1 MKILLINHFPL
12 TGSGSGVYTNNLAN
26 SLKALGHE
34 VCIIFPEN
42 ELVEPNND
50 IKLHPVYF
58 NTEDVPFNFPC
69 FTTHPRSI
77 QTFYSLT
84 GEQKDKYKDL
94 FASAIEQEIRE
105 FEPDIIHTGH
115 IWTLADIA
123 GSYDIPLII
132 TAHGTDLI
140 GYNKSL
146 EYRNDAYSAFEKA
159 SKAITIS
166 KDNKTL
172 VDQIYG
178 EGKSMLIANGYD
190 PNVFYKEDVDRKEFL
205 KKFGIMRDYKHIV
218 SFAGKFT
225 EEKGIDTLI
234 KAAKLYENNDT
245 LTILAGNGEMFE
257 KMNDL
262 VDKLEVKNLIF
273 IKNQP
278 HEILRKLYNLADVS
292 IVPSRQEAFGLV
304 VVEAMACGTPVIGS
318 NTGGIPDIINNN
330 VGVLIDVDDYKN
342 LANEITLVIN
352 GTKTFDSNHIAK
364 YALDKYSQEQFTKMV
379 IDVYEEVIEN
389 QKRRSQKI

>member
-1 MKILLINHFPL
+1 MKVLLINHFPL
-12 TGSGSGVYTNNLAN
+12 TGSGSGVYTNNLAK
-26 SLKALGHE
+26 SLKKLGHE

-42 ELVEPNND
+42 EPVKSTDD

-58 NTEDVPFNFPC
+58 NNDVVPFNFPC

-84 GEQKDKYKDL
+84 SEERDTYKNL
-94 FASAIEQEIRE
+94 FAQAIEEEIAN
-105 FEPDIIHTGH
+105 FEPDIIHAGH

-146 EYRNDAYSAFEKA
+146 EYREDAYNAFDKAEKI
-159 SKAITIS
+159 ITIS
-166 KDNKTL
+166 KDNKVL
-172 VDQIYG
+172 VDEIYG

-190 PNVFYKEDVDRKEFL
+190 PNVFYKENVNKNEFL
-205 KKFGIMRDYKHIV
+205 KQFEIPNNYKHIV

-234 KAAKLYENNDT
+234 KAAKLYENDDIV
-245 LTILAGNGEMFE
+245 TILAGNGEMFE
-257 KMNDL
+257 KMNNL
-262 VDKLEVKNLIF
+262 AESLEVKNLYF

-278 HEILRKLYNLADVS
+278 HDVLRKLYSLADVS

-304 VVEAMACGTPVIGS
+304 VIEAMACGTPVIGS
-318 NTGGIPDIINNN
+318 NTGGIPDIINNSI
-330 VGVLIDVDDYKN
+330 GVLNDVDDYKN
-342 LANEITLVIN
+342 LANEITLILN
-352 GTKTFDSNHIAK
+352 GTKQFDENHIAN
-364 YALDKYSQEQFTKMV
+364 YALNKYSQDQFTKIV
-379 IDVYEEVIEN
+379 VEIYKEAIEN
-389 QKRRSQKI
+389 KKIRSNKM